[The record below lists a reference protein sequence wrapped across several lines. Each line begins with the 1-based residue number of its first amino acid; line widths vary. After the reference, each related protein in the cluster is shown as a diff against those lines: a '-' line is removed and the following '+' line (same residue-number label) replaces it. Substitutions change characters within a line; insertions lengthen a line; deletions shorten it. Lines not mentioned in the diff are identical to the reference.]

1 MMKIMK
7 KYINQQKIIEKI
19 ILREEL
25 KKKKLIEN
33 ICIDNFYITSN
44 DLILSYLKMAEIEK
58 TELY

>member
-1 MMKIMK
+1 MV
-7 KYINQQKIIEKI
+7 
-19 ILREEL
+19 LREEL